1 MPRFSKTELIKLQK
15 SLKTDKAIGEK
26 YGLTRQAIHQFRKQY
41 GIPSLQAK
49 NDKRNAYIISLHK
62 KGLSGVKIAKKVG
75 LCVSQTCRIINLSE
89 KKKAPSKKK
98 KR

>member
-49 NDKRNAYIISLHK
+49 NDARNAKILSLYK

-75 LCVSQTCRIINLSE
+75 LCISQTYRIIKNAG
-89 KKKAPSKKK
+89 KKSTAKKK

>member
-26 YGLTRQAIHQFRKQY
+26 FGITRQAVHQFRKQY

-49 NDKRNAYIISLHK
+49 NDERNAYIISLNK

-75 LCVSQTCRIINLSE
+75 LCVSQTCRIIKNAG
-89 KKKAPSKKK
+89 KKSTAKKK

>member
-1 MPRFSKTELIKLQK
+1 MPRISKTELLKLQK
-15 SLKTDKAIGEK
+15 SLKTDAAIGEK
-26 YGLTRQAIHQFRKQY
+26 FGITRQAIHQFRNLY

-75 LCVSQTCRIINLSE
+75 LCVSQTCRIIKNAGMKS
-89 KKKAPSKKK
+89 KAKKK